1 MKTVHAKEPQR
12 IGDITSPGIMNSL
25 VFSNMLHRP
34 ARTVVSILGIAVGVL
49 LIVFT
54 VGLSNGTMRERG
66 KREGN
71 VGAEIMFRSS
81 GSIGFSGTESFRLEE
96 SLRDPIG
103 RIPGVKSVVSLGQN
117 SVAAKDNNTG
127 NRLIDGVSFDEYSD
141 VVGIDIIEG
150 RKIESGDEA
159 IIDTGFQAQKKF
171 RVGDKIELYEREFTL
186 VGTYEPAA
194 GARIKIPLST
204 MQSQLGADGKVSAF
218 LVKIS
223 EGQDENEVARRLHA
237 AFPDNQILLTREIE
251 ELYMQGFP
259 ALNVFLNVFIG
270 VAAVISALVI
280 LLTMYTT
287 VTERTR
293 QIGIM
298 KSLGMSNAAI
308 AWTITQEALLISFL
322 GIIGGII
329 LTFLLRFGLTRIT
342 TLEVEMNASV
352 ILLVFLVGL
361 IGGALGGLYPALRAA
376 RLDAVEALSYE

>member
-1 MKTVHAKEPQR
+1 
-12 IGDITSPGIMNSL
+12 MNL

-34 ARTVVSILGIAVGVL
+34 ARTVVSVLGIAVGVL

-71 VGAEIMFRSS
+71 VGAEIMFRAS
-81 GSIGFSGTESFRLEE
+81 GSLGLSGTESFRLPAAM
-96 SLRDPIG
+96 RDEIA
-103 RIPGVKSVVSLGQN
+103 RVEGVRSVIAIGQN

-127 NRLIDGVSFDEYSD
+127 NRLIDGIQFDEYAN
-141 VVGIDIIEG
+141 VVGIDVIEG
-150 RKIESGDEA
+150 RKLAGSGDEA
-159 IIDTGFQAQKKF
+159 MIDTGFQEQKQYKL
-171 RVGDKIELYEREFTL
+171 GDKVELYDREFTI

-194 GARIKIPLST
+194 GARIKIPLET
-204 MQSQLGADGKVSAF
+204 MQTQLGAEGKVTAF
-218 LVKIS
+218 LVKVV
-223 EGQDENEVARRLHA
+223 EGRDARQVAQRIHET
-237 AFPDNQILLTREIE
+237 FPDNQIVLTSEIE

-270 VAAVISALVI
+270 IAAIISALVI

-298 KSLGMSNAAI
+298 KSLGMSNPAI
-308 AWTITQEALLISFL
+308 AWTITQEALMISLF
-322 GIIGGII
+322 GIVGGII
-329 LTFLLRFGLTRIT
+329 LTFVLRFALTRVT
-342 TLEVEMNASV
+342 TLEVEMSAWV
-352 ILLVFLVGL
+352 MLLTFVVGM
-361 IGGALGGLYPALRAA
+361 IGGAIGGLYPAMRAA

>member
-1 MKTVHAKEPQR
+1 M
-12 IGDITSPGIMNSL
+12 DSL
-25 VFSNMLHRP
+25 VFSNMFHRP

-71 VGAEIMFRSS
+71 VGAEIMFRAS
-81 GSIGFSGTESFRLEE
+81 GSLGLTGTESFRLPTAMRTEIE
-96 SLRDPIG
+96 RVE
-103 RIPGVKSVVSLGQN
+103 GVRSVIALGQN
-117 SVAAKDNNTG
+117 SVATDDNNTG
-127 NRLIDGVSFDEYSD
+127 SRLIDGIVFKEYSD

-150 RKIESGDEA
+150 RSLSESGDEA
-159 IIDTGFQAQKKF
+159 IIDTGFQQQKKYTL
-171 RVGDKIELYEREFTL
+171 GQKIKLYEREFTI

-194 GARIKIPLST
+194 GARVKVPLAT
-204 MQSQLGADGKVSAF
+204 MQTQLGAEDKVTAF
-218 LVKIS
+218 LVKIA
-223 EGQDENEVARRLHA
+223 EGQNERQVAERLSI
-237 AFPDNQILLTREIE
+237 AFPNNQILLTSDIE

-298 KSLGMSNAAI
+298 KSLGMSNI
-308 AWTITQEALLISFL
+308 KIGWIITQEALLISVL
-322 GIIGGII
+322 GITAGIL
-329 LTFLLRFGLTRIT
+329 LTFLLRFALAQVT
-342 TLEVEMNASV
+342 TLEVEMSAWV
-352 ILLVFLVGL
+352 MLLVFVVGL
-361 IGGALGGLYPALRAA
+361 IGGALGGLYPAMRAA

>member
-1 MKTVHAKEPQR
+1 M
-12 IGDITSPGIMNSL
+12 DSL

-34 ARTVVSILGIAVGVL
+34 ARTVVSVLGIAIGVL

-71 VGAEIMFRSS
+71 VGAEIMFRPA
-81 GSIGFSGTESFRLEE
+81 GSIGVTGTESLRLPSVLREE
-96 SLRDPIG
+96 IARVE
-103 RIPGVKSVVSLGQN
+103 GVQSVVALGQN
-117 SVAAKDNNTG
+117 SVPADDNNTG
-127 NRLIDGVSFDEYSD
+127 SRLVDGIEFDDYAS
-141 VVGIDIIEG
+141 VVGIDIVEG
-150 RKIESGDEA
+150 RKLGSGDEA
-159 IIDTGFQAQKKF
+159 IIDTGFQRQRKHNVGQKIKLF
-171 RVGDKIELYEREFTL
+171 EREFTI

-194 GARIKIPLST
+194 GARIKIPLTT
-204 MQSQLGADGKVSAF
+204 MQTQLGAEGKVTAF
-218 LVKIS
+218 LVKIAT
-223 EGQDENEVARRLHA
+223 GQNESDVARRLHD
-237 AFPDNQILLTREIE
+237 AFPNNQIILTRDIE

-308 AWTITQEALLISFL
+308 GWTITQEAMLISL
-322 GIIGGII
+322 IGITAGIL
-329 LTFLLRFGLTRIT
+329 LTFLLRFALTRIT
-342 TLEVEMNASV
+342 TLEVEMSAFV
-352 ILLVFLVGL
+352 MLITFVVGML
-361 IGGALGGLYPALRAA
+361 GGALGGLYPAMRAA